1 MNETK
6 RNKLINLYFSG
17 IVVTLAAVLI
27 VCTALFC

>member
-17 IVVTLAAVLI
+17 IVVTLAGVLI
-27 VCTALFC
+27 ACTALFC